1 MSTAD
6 RANHVLTGLDQLNER
21 AWSEFKGQRLALLCH
36 PASVDRRFEH
46 ITQSCARYGMQ
57 VVRCFG
63 PEHGIWADA
72 QDMIGVDDIQV
83 EPVTG
88 AAVTSLYGHDLESL
102 TPSPQDFEGVDRLI
116 VDLQDIGSRYYT
128 YIYTATLAM
137 KAAGEMGIPTVVL
150 DRPNPISGDVVEGEF
165 TGLDYLSFVGLWPL
179 PTRHGLTLG
188 EVLRYLNLREGFN
201 AELTVIKVKGWNTA
215 LYGDEYDYPWVQ
227 PSPNMP
233 TIDTTV
239 VYPGMCLF
247 EGTNVSEGRGTTKPF
262 ELIGAQYVEPFEWA
276 QDLNAIELGG
286 IYFRPVYFQPTFHKF
301 GGQSIGGVALEITD
315 RNAFEPLRVGLH
327 MLGSL
332 SRLYGSQFQWRT
344 DAYEFVK
351 DRLAI
356 DLLFGGIDA
365 RTMIDSKASPA
376 QLDALYSTWAP
387 VSEGFHDRVGDAL
400 LYERTR

>member
-1 MSTAD
+1 MKTENTQ
-6 RANHVLTGLDQLNER
+6 RVLTGLDQLNQLG
-21 AWSEFKGQRLALLCH
+21 WSEFKGRSVALLCH
-36 PASVDRRFEH
+36 PASVDHKFEH
-46 ITQSCARYGMQ
+46 ITQSCHRFGIN

-72 QDMIGVDDIQV
+72 QDMVGVDDSQI

-88 AAVTSLYGHDLESL
+88 APVTSLYGHDLASL
-102 TPSPQDFEGVDRLI
+102 TPKPQDFEGVEQLI

-137 KAAGEMGIPTVVL
+137 KAAAEVGIPTVVL
-150 DRPNPISGDVVEGEF
+150 DRPNPISGTVVEGGF

-188 EVLRYLNLREGFN
+188 EVLTYLNAREGFG
-201 AELTVIKVKGWNTA
+201 ADLTVISVKGWDTS
-215 LYGDEYDYPWVQ
+215 LYGDEYAYPWVQ

-233 TIDTTV
+233 TINTTV

-247 EGTNVSEGRGTTKPF
+247 EGTNVSEGRGATKPF
-262 ELIGAQYVEPFEWA
+262 ELIGADYVEPFEWA
-276 QDLNAIELGG
+276 RDLNGIELEG
-286 IYFRPVYFQPTFHKF
+286 IYFRPVYFQPTFHKY
-301 GGQSIGGVALEITD
+301 GGTSIGGVALEVTD
-315 RNAFEPLRVGLH
+315 RRTFQPLRAGFH

-332 SRLYGSQFQWRT
+332 SRLYGDQFGWRT

-356 DLLFGGIDA
+356 DLLFGGTEA
-365 RTMIDSKASPA
+365 RALIESRSSAA
-376 QLDALYSTWAP
+376 QLDELYNSWSS
-387 VSEGFHDRVGDAL
+387 VSDVFHQSVGDAL
-400 LYERTR
+400 LYERS